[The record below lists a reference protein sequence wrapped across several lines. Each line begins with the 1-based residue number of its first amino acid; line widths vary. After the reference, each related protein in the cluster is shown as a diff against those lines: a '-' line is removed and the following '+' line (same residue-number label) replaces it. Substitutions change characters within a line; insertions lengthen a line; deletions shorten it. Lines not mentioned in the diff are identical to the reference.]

1 MTGKTIARPLTDAER
16 TLVERY
22 HNLIYRVMH
31 DLHLGTEADT
41 DLYGEAALGLIL
53 AAQRYLTDESLQKYR
68 FTMIAYSRIRN
79 ALLRQRCRERRQ
91 PQVLSLDAWQAD
103 GGTLYDVLPDEC
115 STDPADI
122 VIRRD
127 RAALQKGRAV
137 RSCKLYR
144 FPVCAAPRKG
154 GGIRWAYTP
163 TYMWSITCTDRGTLL
178 WRITA

>member
-1 MTGKTIARPLTDAER
+1 MTGKTITRPLTDAER

-68 FTMIAYSRIRN
+68 FTTIAYSRIRN
-79 ALLRQRCRERRQ
+79 ALLRQRRRERKQ

-103 GGTLYDVLPDEC
+103 GGTLYDVLPDGHC
-115 STDPADI
+115 SDPADI
-122 VIRRD
+122 VIHQE
-127 RAALQKGRAV
+127 RAFLRKGHAM
-137 RSCKLYR
+137 RSCKVYR
-144 FPVCAAPRKG
+144 FPACAAPGKE
-154 GGIRWAYTP
+154 A
-163 TYMWSITCTDRGTLL
+163 
-178 WRITA
+178 A